1 MDRYQ
6 ASLVECLKSTIPTT
20 QIMAHLVVGRVLE
33 TLPGTQ
39 TAEFGVA
46 VLSALD
52 GVRKSTLHDVE
63 NPEDPLSETY
73 LRAIYKKPDEPK
85 TLARATVSVFASFC
99 KLARPEAAAVNWFAK
114 SSQSTLATSL
124 YRHANSD
131 ILPSVL
137 AKNLLRSLLGS
148 LREDALV
155 FFASVWTDI
164 NQVTGL
170 KIAALRHATAFVKS
184 YSLGTD
190 FQMVLPSI
198 LVAFTS
204 TNGGVRDAAVA
215 LLKVVNRS
223 ASNETKSYYAIDT
236 FYGKS
241 TGELS
246 FARNLALLTFADKVQ
261 LLKHG
266 DLIRYLQAIIPALD
280 EITVDATRLAAVHS
294 SALSM
299 NHGRGRKE
307 SG

>member
-1 MDRYQ
+1 
-6 ASLVECLKSTIPTT
+6 
-20 QIMAHLVVGRVLE
+20 MAHLVVGRLLE
-33 TLPGTQ
+33 TLSGNQ
-39 TAEFGVA
+39 TADFGVA

-52 GVRKSTLHDVE
+52 GSRQSSLRDVE
-63 NPEDPLSETY
+63 DPENPLSEMY
-73 LRAIYKKPDEPK
+73 LRTIYTKPDEPK
-85 TLARATVSVFASFC
+85 TFARATVSVFASFC
-99 KLARPEAAAVNWFAK
+99 KLARPDSTTVNWFAK
-114 SSQSTLATSL
+114 SSQSTLAATL

-155 FFASVWTDI
+155 FFASVWTDVH
-164 NQVTGL
+164 QLTGL
-170 KIAALRHATAFVKS
+170 KVAALRHATAFVKA

-223 ASNETKSYYAIDT
+223 ASNETKTYYAIDT

-241 TGELS
+241 TGKSFSILS
-246 FARNLALLTFADKVQ
+246 LLVAVLMNADKVQ

-266 DLIRYLQAIIPALD
+266 DLIRYLQAIIPSLD
-280 EITVDATRLAAVHS
+280 EISVDATRLAAVHA

>member
-1 MDRYQ
+1 M
-6 ASLVECLKSTIPTT
+6 
-20 QIMAHLVVGRVLE
+20 E
-33 TLPGTQ
+33 TLPGIQ

-63 NPEDPLSETY
+63 NPEDPLSEMY
-73 LRAIYKKPDEPK
+73 LRTIYKKPDEPK

-99 KLARPEAAAVNWFAK
+99 KLSRPESATVNWFAK
-114 SSQSTLATSL
+114 STQSALATTL

-131 ILPSVL
+131 VLPSIL

-155 FFASVWTDI
+155 FFASVWTDVH
-164 NQVTGL
+164 QLTGL
-170 KIAALRHATAFVKS
+170 KVAALRHATAFVKS
-184 YSLGTD
+184 YTLGTD

-204 TNGGVRDAAVA
+204 TNAGVRDAAVG

-223 ASNETKSYYAIDT
+223 ASNETKTYYAIDT

-241 TGELS
+241 TGESLFS
-246 FARNLALLTFADKVQ
+246 CYGSTDDCRQGTAPQAR
-261 LLKHG
+261 
-266 DLIRYLQAIIPALD
+266 
-280 EITVDATRLAAVHS
+280 
-294 SALSM
+294 
-299 NHGRGRKE
+299 
-307 SG
+307 